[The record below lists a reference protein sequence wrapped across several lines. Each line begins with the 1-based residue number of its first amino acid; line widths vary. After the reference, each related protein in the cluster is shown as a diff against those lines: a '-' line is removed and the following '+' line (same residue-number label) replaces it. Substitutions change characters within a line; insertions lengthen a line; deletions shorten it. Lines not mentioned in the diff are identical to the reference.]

1 LSLHERTRKLRLL
14 AQAKGYKVTLRSLAK
29 HVGVAAPTIHK
40 IEQGRIKLPSQNIV
54 EKIAAYYSEI
64 LGQKITA
71 DYLHGDFEEVKID
84 PADLNLGKTNPAI
97 IVGSNEHVPIPILS
111 DIPEGNLAK
120 VNEEHVLAREFF
132 PVSLFKDAKFAVQAG
147 DSSMAP
153 LIEKGDTVFIRPS
166 GEFLNGQC
174 VLASLEGRMLCRY
187 LQHQEGGVILF
198 PSRPGFST
206 VMLPASEGSAILG
219 QAVKVLKSL

>member
-1 LSLHERTRKLRLL
+1 LNEKTRKLRLL
-14 AQAKGYKVTLRSLAK
+14 AQAKGHKVTLRSLAK

-64 LGQKITA
+64 LDQKITA
-71 DYLHGDFEEVKID
+71 DYLYGDFEEVKID
-84 PADLNLGKTNPAI
+84 PQSLNLGRVNPI
-97 IVGSNEHVPIPILS
+97 IACGNEHLSIPVLS
-111 DIPEGNLAK
+111 EIPQGNLDQ
-120 VNEEHVLAREFF
+120 VSEEHVLTREFL
-132 PVSLFKDAKFAVQAG
+132 PISLFREAKFAIQAS
-147 DSSMAP
+147 DNSMAP
-153 LIEKGDTVFIRPS
+153 IIEKDDTVFIRPS
-166 GEFLNGQC
+166 AEFLNGQC